1 MGGRM
6 SGVRIIGTNGMR
18 QNVIKRQDGENQ
30 NGQKKPGLATKPIPD
45 RVASNNN
52 GNALHVN
59 KDSRVLY
66 CQRCC
71 TKM

>member
-1 MGGRM
+1 M

-52 GNALHVN
+52 DKYAFRNSGPAVS
-59 KDSRVLY
+59 DGGE
-66 CQRCC
+66 
-71 TKM
+71 